1 MPSQSRRAFS
11 IRLFL
16 PDGSPDGVRIGE
28 KSNWTG
34 RAVVC
39 PRSQFGV
46 AKSRPEFNKAGVYV
60 LRGPSESGDLP
71 ALYIGEGD
79 PARPRLESH
88 NARKDFW
95 TSLVLFA
102 SKDENLNKAHV
113 QYLEARLVELAAAA
127 KRAELDNGNIPQR
140 PNLSEADVADAEG
153 FLGDLLLCL
162 PVVGVNLFE
171 KAVAD
176 ALRSDRDLLFLRSK
190 GIEARGLDSSEGF
203 VVLAGSRAAR
213 ATVPSCHPYLIEL
226 RKSLIDKGVLV
237 TDGETYR
244 LSQDYTFNSP
254 STAAGVMLGRSSN
267 GRAEWKDAKGRSL
280 KEIQEAEAELA

>member
-1 MPSQSRRAFS
+1 MPNSTTA
-11 IRLFL
+11 
-16 PDGSPDGVRIGE
+16 
-28 KSNWTG
+28 
-34 RAVVC
+34 
-39 PRSQFGV
+39 
-46 AKSRPEFNKAGVYV
+46 
-60 LRGPSESGDLP
+60 
-71 ALYIGEGD
+71 
-79 PARPRLESH
+79 
-88 NARKDFW
+88 
-95 TSLVLFA
+95 TS
-102 SKDENLNKAHV
+102 
-113 QYLEARLVELAAAA
+113 
-127 KRAELDNGNIPQR
+127 PQR
-140 PNLSEADVADAEG
+140 PNLSEADAADAEG

-254 STAAGVMLGRSSN
+254 STAAGVMLGRPSN